1 MFFENQRLNSDIEK
15 VEENLRTNVTSKNQ
29 LLVQAIADTVGA
41 GGKRLRP
48 AMVIVSSYFGK
59 IRQDRLVQLA
69 SAIELLHT
77 ATLIHDD
84 VLDYSP
90 YRRNRET
97 VYRKYGTDMAIYC
110 GDFLYT
116 KALLMLADIVPANQ
130 LKIAAKAVKTICEGE
145 VDQYRDK
152 YVLNLSVPS
161 YLKRISRKTA
171 VLFGASCALGAL
183 CSKCN
188 HSITNSLSKL
198 GFYYGVMFQMID
210 DYRDYK
216 SGDSEWGKPVYND
229 LSKGILTLPGIYA
242 CKNNKEIY
250 EMVENYWRKDEK
262 SNEELHNIISDICS
276 SGGMEYTESYIQ
288 RYRQKAFREIEK
300 LPKSEARDILADLI
314 NKLHI

>member
-1 MFFENQRLNSDIEK
+1 MFFDNQKLNSDIEK

-29 LLVQAIADTVGA
+29 LLVEAIADTVGA

-59 IRQDRLVQLA
+59 IRQDKLIQLA
-69 SAIELLHT
+69 SAVELLHT

-84 VLDYSP
+84 VVDYSP

-97 VYRKYGTDMAIYC
+97 VYKKYGTDMAIYC

-116 KALLMLADIVPANQ
+116 KALLMLADIVPAKK
-130 LKIAAKAVKTICEGE
+130 LTIAAKAVKTICEGE

-152 YVLNLSVPS
+152 YVMNLSVPS

-171 VLFGASCALGAL
+171 VLFSASCALGAL
-183 CSKCN
+183 CAKCN
-188 HSITNSLSKL
+188 PRITNSLSKI
-198 GFYYGVMFQMID
+198 GFYYGVMFQMVD
-210 DYRDYK
+210 DFRDYK

-229 LSKGILTLPGIYA
+229 LSKGILTLPAIYA
-242 CKNNKEIY
+242 CRNNKEIFNK
-250 EMVENYWRKDEK
+250 VENYWRNEDKT
-262 SNEELHNIISDICS
+262 NEELHTIVSQICS
-276 SGGMEYTESYIQ
+276 SGGMEYTENYIQ
-288 RYRQKAFREIEK
+288 RYRQKAIGEIEK
-300 LPKSEARDILADLI
+300 LPKNEARDILTDLI